1 MRKSHTAA
9 MEIFSAK
16 ANGPVATEPYEAGWA
31 CEALAVVYCHEVH
44 GPAPRLELQAQISA
58 DGVRW
63 IDFGHAFPTISE
75 PGGYFTS
82 LAGFGN
88 WLRLAG
94 AVSGGPDDGAA
105 AVVVD
110 IYWVLKE

>member
-1 MRKSHTAA
+1 M
-9 MEIFSAK
+9 
-16 ANGPVATEPYEAGWA
+16 ATEPYEAGWA
-31 CEALAVVYCHEVH
+31 CEALAVVYCHEVL

-58 DGVRW
+58 DGCAGSTLGTR
-63 IDFGHAFPTISE
+63 FPPSRA
-75 PGGYFTS
+75 GRLFLS